1 MIRTQSLM
9 NEFTRIIEEGNGL
22 TSPALD
28 FLLYRSDMLYQHAVH
43 LSPLDDRSCVYKDII
58 CKLREAFT
66 IIRDKDPTIENSSNF
81 RPGQYYSGN
90 AGRPKFLVSLEQI
103 GVPHSKWI

>member
-1 MIRTQSLM
+1 M

-43 LSPLDDRSCVYKDII
+43 LSPLDDCSCVYKDII
-58 CKLREAFT
+58 CKLREVFT
-66 IIRDKDPTIENSSNF
+66 IIRDKDPTIEI
-81 RPGQYYSGN
+81 R
-90 AGRPKFLVSLEQI
+90 
-103 GVPHSKWI
+103 